1 MTLINAMR
9 VNQCDTKQSCKEAN
23 SCLKLGHGP
32 IIQQALLPARS
43 HLRRLILVPY
53 LGYSAL
59 YSLINANAKI
69 FALCLLFVFVFISSN
84 RAIAQAS
91 SASLTN
97 TMDGSPGISI
107 RQISTGKVIHRFF
120 DTSPLS
126 PSGKYL
132 ALFRMPYENK
142 SPRPGDAGEV
152 ILVDMKTGKER
163 VVAQSRGW
171 EVQLGAN
178 VQWGKSDKE
187 LLFNDVDT
195 TTWKAFCVVLN
206 PLTGKSRRLEGTIFM
221 ASNDG
226 KKIASYNLINSV
238 YAQVGYGV
246 IIPKNLVKRNIG
258 PVDNDGIYITDVATG
273 KTKRIVSI
281 KEIYEKTTPSIAI
294 PNPQNFQYYCFQVKW
309 NPQGTRLL
317 TTVQW
322 APVGGGARLR
332 SVITM
337 RTDGTD
343 IHTAINPEQ
352 WAKGGH
358 HINWMPDGEH
368 VSMNLNT
375 DDKEGLE
382 LISVKYDGT
391 GMKTVFTPGS
401 GHPSFHPKGLPLI
414 VTDAYPDEAITK
426 RNGTVPIRLLHTD
439 TNNEE
444 QVAEVFVS
452 DVVGEFRV
460 DPHPAWDRSGRF
472 VIFNGYVGNTR
483 NVFVADLKSIV
494 GTNKTTSRKKR

>member
-1 MTLINAMR
+1 MSYKTIISFFLLVTGSIAALVAQTTEHATATELVAGKR
-9 VNQCDTKQSCKEAN
+9 VSLKQVS
-23 SCLKLGHGP
+23 
-32 IIQQALLPARS
+32 
-43 HLRRLILVPY
+43 
-53 LGYSAL
+53 
-59 YSLINANAKI
+59 
-69 FALCLLFVFVFISSN
+69 
-84 RAIAQAS
+84 
-91 SASLTN
+91 TN
-97 TMDGSPGISI
+97 
-107 RQISTGKVIHRFF
+107 KVIHRFF

-142 SPRPGDAGEV
+142 SPKPGDVSEV
-152 ILVDMKTGKER
+152 VVVDMKTGKER

-206 PLTGKSRRLEGTIFM
+206 PLTGKSRRLDGTIFM

-246 IIPKNLVKRNIG
+246 IIPKNLIERNFG
-258 PVDNDGIYITDVATG
+258 PVDNDGINITDVATG
-273 KTKRIVSI
+273 KVKRIVTI
-281 KEIYEKTTPSIAI
+281 KDIYEKTTPSIAI
-294 PNPQNFQYYCFQVKW
+294 SNPQDFQYYCFQVKW

-343 IHTAINPEQ
+343 IHTAITPEQ

-368 VSMNLNT
+368 LSMNLNI

-391 GMKTVFTPGS
+391 DMKTVFTPGS

-414 VTDAYPDEAITK
+414 ITDAYPDEVITK

-444 QVAEVFVS
+444 QIAEVFVS
-452 DVVGEFRV
+452 NANGEFRI

-483 NVFVADLKSIV
+483 NVFVADLNNIISPM
-494 GTNKTTSRKKR
+494 SASKKAKQKKK

>member
-1 MTLINAMR
+1 MKSSHNIFLI
-9 VNQCDTKQSCKEAN
+9 VQKQT
-23 SCLKLGHGP
+23 
-32 IIQQALLPARS
+32 R
-43 HLRRLILVPY
+43 
-53 LGYSAL
+53 
-59 YSLINANAKI
+59 
-69 FALCLLFVFVFISSN
+69 LFVLATFCIIISCGLM
-84 RAIAQAS
+84 AQTVGS
-91 SASLTN
+91 MNMNNIQSA
-97 TMDGSPGISI
+97 PGIRVKQVNSG
-107 RQISTGKVIHRFF
+107 RVIHRFF

-142 SPRPGDAGEV
+142 SPKPGDVGEV
-152 ILVDMKTGKER
+152 VIVEMQSGKER

-178 VQWGKSDKE
+178 VQWGRSDKE

-195 TTWKAFCVVLN
+195 PTWKAFCVVLN
-206 PLTGKSRRLEGTIFM
+206 PLTGKSRRLDGTIFM

-246 IIPKNLVKRNIG
+246 IIPKNLIKRNIG
-258 PVDNDGIYITDVATG
+258 PVDSEGIYITDIATG
-273 KTKRIVSI
+273 KSKRIVTI
-281 KEIYEKTTPSIAI
+281 KDIYEKTLPSIAI
-294 PNPQNFQYYCFQVKW
+294 SNPQDYEYYCFQVKW

-337 RTDGTD
+337 KTDGTD
-343 IHTAINPEQ
+343 IRTAITPEQ

-368 VSMNLNT
+368 LSMNLNI
-375 DDKEGLE
+375 DGKEGLE

-391 GMKTVFTPGS
+391 DMKTVFTPGS

-414 VTDAYPDEAITK
+414 ITDAYPDEPITK

-444 QVAEVFVS
+444 QIAEVFVS
-452 DVVGEFRV
+452 NTNGEFRI
-460 DPHPAWDRSGRF
+460 DPHPAWDKSGRY

-483 NVFVADLKSIV
+483 NVFIADLKKIV
-494 GTNKTTSRKKR
+494 SVSKKLK

>member
-1 MTLINAMR
+1 MKKNHNIFLI
-9 VNQCDTKQSCKEAN
+9 VQKQTR
-23 SCLKLGHGP
+23 
-32 IIQQALLPARS
+32 LLVLS
-43 HLRRLILVPY
+43 T
-53 LGYSAL
+53 
-59 YSLINANAKI
+59 
-69 FALCLLFVFVFISSN
+69 VFITISCGLM
-84 RAIAQAS
+84 AQP
-91 SASLTN
+91 
-97 TMDGSPGISI
+97 DGSMKMKNIQTAPGIRVKQVSSG
-107 RQISTGKVIHRFF
+107 RVIHRFF

-132 ALFRMPYENK
+132 ALFRMPYEDK
-142 SPRPGDAGEV
+142 SPRPGDAGDVV
-152 ILVDMKTGKER
+152 IVDMQSGKER

-206 PLTGKSRRLEGTIFM
+206 PLTGKSRRLDGTIFM
-221 ASNDG
+221 VSKDG

-246 IIPKNLVKRNIG
+246 IIPKNLLKRNIG
-258 PVDNDGIYITDVATG
+258 PVDSEGIYITDIRTG
-273 KTKRIVSI
+273 KSKRIVTI
-281 KEIYEKTTPSIAI
+281 KDIYEKTLPSIAI
-294 PNPQNFQYYCFQVKW
+294 SNPQDYEYYCFQVKW

-322 APVGGGARLR
+322 APVGGGPRLR

-337 RTDGTD
+337 KTDGTD
-343 IHTAINPEQ
+343 IHTAITPEQ

-368 VSMNLNT
+368 LSMNLNI
-375 DDKEGLE
+375 DGKEGLE

-391 GMKTVFTPGS
+391 DMKTVFTPGS

-414 VTDAYPDEAITK
+414 VTDAYPDEPITK
-426 RNGTVPIRLLHTD
+426 RNGTVPIRLLHID
-439 TNNEE
+439 TNKEE
-444 QVAEVFVS
+444 QIAEVFVS
-452 DVVGEFRV
+452 NANGEFRI

-483 NVFVADLKSIV
+483 NVFIADLKNMVSV
-494 GTNKTTSRKKR
+494 SKKLK

>member
-1 MTLINAMR
+1 MKKNHNIFLI
-9 VNQCDTKQSCKEAN
+9 VQKQTR
-23 SCLKLGHGP
+23 
-32 IIQQALLPARS
+32 LLVLS
-43 HLRRLILVPY
+43 T
-53 LGYSAL
+53 
-59 YSLINANAKI
+59 
-69 FALCLLFVFVFISSN
+69 VFITISCGLM
-84 RAIAQAS
+84 AQP
-91 SASLTN
+91 
-97 TMDGSPGISI
+97 DGSMKMKNIQTAPGIRVKQVSSG
-107 RQISTGKVIHRFF
+107 RVIHRFF

-132 ALFRMPYENK
+132 ALFRMPYEDK
-142 SPRPGDAGEV
+142 SPRPGDAGDVV
-152 ILVDMKTGKER
+152 IVDMQSGKER

-206 PLTGKSRRLEGTIFM
+206 PLTGKSRRLDGTIFM
-221 ASNDG
+221 VSKDG

-246 IIPKNLVKRNIG
+246 IIPKNLIKRNIG
-258 PVDNDGIYITDVATG
+258 PVDSDGIYITDIATG
-273 KTKRIVSI
+273 KSKRIVTI
-281 KEIYEKTTPSIAI
+281 KDIYEKTTPSIAL
-294 PNPQNFQYYCFQVKW
+294 PNPQDFHYYCFQVKW
-309 NPQGTRLL
+309 NSQGTRLL

-343 IHTAINPEQ
+343 IHTAITPEQ

-368 VSMNLNT
+368 LSMNLNI
-375 DDKEGLE
+375 DGKKGLE
-382 LISVKYDGT
+382 LISVKYNGT
-391 GMKTVFTPGS
+391 DMKTVFTPGS
-401 GHPSFHPKGLPLI
+401 SHPSFHPKGLPLI
-414 VTDAYPDEAITK
+414 ITDAYPDEPITK
-426 RNGTVPIRLLHTD
+426 RNGTVPIRLLYTD

-444 QVAEVFVS
+444 QIAEVFVS
-452 DVVGEFRV
+452 KGNGEFRIV
-460 DPHPAWDRSGRF
+460 PHPAWDKSGRY

-483 NVFVADLKSIV
+483 NVFIADLKNIV
-494 GTNKTTSRKKR
+494 SVSKN